1 MKRIIYADHAATTP
15 LSTKAQ
21 LAMQPYYESEFYNPS
36 TKYAAAYRV
45 RKAVEQAREA
55 IAACIGANAG
65 EIYFTSGGTES
76 DNWAIKGT
84 AFLYPGQRKRI
95 ITTNIEHHA
104 VLNSCAFLEKVG
116 YDVTYLPVNMQG
128 LVDPLQLEKGITEKT
143 ILISIMSANNE
154 IGSIEPIEKCATIAH
169 AHNLLFHTDA
179 VQAIGHIP
187 MDVNKLGIDMLSAS
201 AHKFGGPKGVG
212 FLYAR
217 SGVHLESLLSGGAQE
232 HGARAGTENVAGIV
246 GMAAALQE
254 SVEALE
260 RETQRLLTLRHTLC
274 TTLLNE
280 NIDFVMNGSKNV
292 LPGTISLSFKNM
304 DGELLLHR
312 LDLMGIQVATGSAC
326 DSNETRLSHVVSAL
340 QLPKEYAPG
349 TIRISLGVEN
359 TAEDMVCIAQAI
371 QRICGK

>member
-45 RKAVEQAREA
+45 RKAVEQARES

-104 VLNSCAFLEKVG
+104 ILNSCAFLEKVG

-128 LVDPLQLEKGITEKT
+128 LVDPLQLEEKLTEDT
-143 ILISIMSANNE
+143 ILISIMTANNE
-154 IGSIEPIEKCATIAH
+154 IGSIEPIKECAAIAH
-169 AHNLLFHTDA
+169 AHNVPFHTDA

-187 MDVNKLGIDMLSAS
+187 MDVNMLGIDMLSAS

-212 FLYAR
+212 FLYIR
-217 SGVHLESLLSGGAQE
+217 DSVHLESLLSGGAQE
-232 HGARAGTENVAGIV
+232 QGIRAGTENVAGIV
-246 GMAAALQE
+246 GMAAALEE
-254 SVEALE
+254 SVDALE
-260 RETQRLLTLRHTLC
+260 QETQRLLTLRQTLC
-274 TTLLNE
+274 TTLRNE
-280 NIDFVMNGSKNV
+280 NVDFIINGSKNV

-304 DGELLLHR
+304 EGELLLHR
-312 LDLMGIQVATGSAC
+312 LDLIGIQVATGSAC
-326 DSNETRLSHVVSAL
+326 DSNETRLSHVISAL
-340 QLPKEYAPG
+340 RLPKEYATG

-359 TAEDMVCIAQAI
+359 TVEDMVCIAQAI
-371 QRICGK
+371 HRICSK